1 MRGARFADVSEPKPA
16 RDETPFEQ
24 FRKLTATVMAV
35 PKSKIDEREIKYRA
49 ARKNKN
55 RKRHR

>member
-1 MRGARFADVSEPKPA
+1 VPEVKSQRE
-16 RDETPFEQ
+16 ETPFEQ
-24 FRKLTATVMAV
+24 FRKLTATVMSV

>member
-1 MRGARFADVSEPKPA
+1 VSEPKPA

-24 FRKLTATVMAV
+24 FRKLTATVMSV
-35 PKSKIDEREIKYRA
+35 PKSKIDEREVKYRT

>member
-1 MRGARFADVSEPKPA
+1 VPA
-16 RDETPFEQ
+16 KTAFENFRD
-24 FRKLTATVMAV
+24 LTKKVMSI
-35 PKSKIDEREIKYRA
+35 PHDEIAKREIKYRA

>member
-1 MRGARFADVSEPKPA
+1 MRGARFADVSEPKLA
-16 RDETPFEQ
+16 RDEMPFEQ
-24 FRKLTATVMAV
+24 FRKLTATVMSV
-35 PKSKIDEREIKYRA
+35 PKSKIDEREVKYRT